1 MKLFKTIHHRKRKR
15 WTVKKVVCTWVRNTN
30 LEREI
35 MVSDSIR
42 ARSVMR
48 LDECGT
54 ELRRAVYRTE
64 GTGALEWQPWDLEHV
79 AHGAKLG
86 LDWSRDAG

>member
-1 MKLFKTIHHRKRKR
+1 MSGR
-15 WTVKKVVCTWVRNTN
+15 
-30 LEREI
+30 
-35 MVSDSIR
+35 
-42 ARSVMR
+42 
-48 LDECGT
+48 T

-64 GTGALEWQPWDLEHV
+64 GAGARKWQPWDLEHV